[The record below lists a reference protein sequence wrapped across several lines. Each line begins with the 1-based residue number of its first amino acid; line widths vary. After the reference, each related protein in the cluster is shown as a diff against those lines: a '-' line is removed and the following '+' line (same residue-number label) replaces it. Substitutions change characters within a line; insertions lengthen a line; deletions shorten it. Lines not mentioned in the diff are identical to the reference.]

1 MYINLHVG
9 IPAETWEEGIVGM
22 KEAREFHEGWLEEFL
37 GSCER
42 KDLSCWECGP
52 GMVHKFPEGRVLSTV
67 FCSLGNCKSI
77 HS

>member
-42 KDLSCWECGP
+42 KDLSC
-52 GMVHKFPEGRVLSTV
+52 
-67 FCSLGNCKSI
+67 
-77 HS
+77 